1 MKTTRRTL
9 FGPPRAFGFE
19 GESTAAIPA
28 NASQFPAPLVPR
40 ELIENAS
47 QILFITHL
55 ALGDFAYLQNFF
67 RAFTRAYPHIAVD
80 LWVDEVRRTAD
91 PSQWEKLR
99 NYALYSWVS
108 ACPCFR
114 KVYTQ
119 TYSPALYCASI
130 GEAQQQRYPLV
141 VSIATLRP
149 HRYAALA
156 RAISPRGFVAGMT
169 AKPGLGSLVHLTAW
183 RKLDAAIPPYTVDRN
198 QAQHISAI
206 YADWFFRLFGLV
218 VPPGERYPF
227 VDIPGIWQ
235 EDASRQLASWGCQGR
250 RRVFINPI
258 AKTDKRSWPLE
269 RVMQLIA
276 AIRGKREWED
286 ACFIVNAMPDQVQ
299 DVRKMIV
306 DHGLGR
312 TYAFSAQGN
321 FFQLPAMLRTC
332 DLIISVETS
341 IMHLAN
347 AIHVPVIAL
356 MRQKN
361 PEWVPIDKENSKVIT
376 AAHRRD
382 WVKAITVEQVMA
394 SLAH

>member
-1 MKTTRRTL
+1 MKTHRRTL

-19 GESTAAIPA
+19 GESTATIP
-28 NASQFPAPLVPR
+28 NIVSQFPAPLVPR
-40 ELIENAS
+40 DLIENAG

-67 RAFTRAYPHIAVD
+67 RAFARAYPHIAVD

-91 PSQWEKLR
+91 PLQWENLR
-99 NYALYSWVS
+99 NYALYSWVGAS
-108 ACPCFR
+108 PYFR

-119 TYSPALYCASI
+119 TYSPALYGASI
-130 GEAQQQRYPLV
+130 RQAQQQRYPLV
-141 VSIATLRP
+141 VSLATLRP
-149 HRYAALA
+149 HQYAALA
-156 RAISPRGFVAGMT
+156 RAISPRGFAVGMT
-169 AKPGLGSLVHLTAW
+169 AKPGLRSLLHFNAW
-183 RKLDAAIPPYTVDRN
+183 RKLDAGIPPYTLDKN
-198 QAQHISAI
+198 QARHISAI
-206 YADWFFRLFGLV
+206 YADWFSRLFGLE

-227 VDIPGIWQ
+227 VDIPSIWQ
-235 EDASRQLASWGCQGR
+235 EGASRQLASWTCQGR

-276 AIRGKREWED
+276 TIRGKPEWED

-306 DHGLGR
+306 EHGLGH
-312 TYAFSAQGN
+312 TYAFSAQDN
-321 FFQLPAMLRTC
+321 FFQLPALLRTC

-347 AIHVPVIAL
+347 AVHVPVIAL

-361 PEWVPIDKENSKVIT
+361 PEWVPLDKENSKVIT
-376 AAHRRD
+376 TARRRD